1 MNYRVSVSF
10 CVAPNVGGPFVLLCV
25 GENGPTYHCG
35 LTLLAVGGSDW
46 CVEGVEEEEEE
57 NIFSNYF
64 FFLLLLARGTYH
76 GSRGRQDMSLDG

>member
-1 MNYRVSVSF
+1 
-10 CVAPNVGGPFVLLCV
+10 
-25 GENGPTYHCG
+25 
-35 LTLLAVGGSDW
+35 
-46 CVEGVEEEEEE
+46 VEEEEEE